1 MTRKLLIGAIATGAL
16 IVTAGTAFA
25 LSSDD
30 RSPTPAAQVTT
41 STSESLPTFTTGS
54 SDSTA
59 PTPTSDPTFT
69 DTPTPAQPGSL
80 TAEDASRIATDRFGG
95 TVREVEL
102 EFEHGRVEW
111 KVEITAADGVTYDV
125 RVDSSTG
132 EITRVD
138 QDDRRGGDDDGV
150 VDDHGGDRHG
160 DDDRGGDDHGG
171 HDRGGDDHGGGRHGG
186 DDH

>member
-1 MTRKLLIGAIATGAL
+1 MTRKLLVGAIAAGAL
-16 IVTAGTAFA
+16 VVTAGTAFA

-30 RSPTPAAQVTT
+30 GTTTPAAQVTT
-41 STSESLPTFTTGS
+41 STSDDSTFTSPTSS
-54 SDSTA
+54 SDV
-59 PTPTSDPTFT
+59 TPTSDPTSVPT
-69 DTPTPAQPGSL
+69 DTSTPVQPGSL
-80 TAEDASRIATDRFGG
+80 TAADASRIATDRFGG

-111 KVEITAADGVTYDV
+111 KVEITAADGLTYDV

-132 EITRVD
+132 AITRVD
-138 QDDRRGGDDDGV
+138 QDARGGDDD
-150 VDDHGGDRHG
+150 
-160 DDDRGGDDHGG
+160 DRGVDDHGG